1 MGEEVLHRIVIV
13 LSALLVSCATLGKKD
28 AGEGVMVTIKVMDE
42 GGKPIPTAVVRHPK
56 EADPHR
62 VNSLNGEWYAS
73 VLYLPGGGE
82 LVFSPGDHLQLE
94 VSAPGYL
101 TRVIGYDIHKRKNAI
116 EVTLKELVV
125 DDSDIV
131 EPTLEFGRDKPR
143 EGMST
148 GASN

>member
-1 MGEEVLHRIVIV
+1 MLHRLAIA
-13 LSALLVSCATLGKKD
+13 LTALLLSCATTGKRD
-28 AGEGVMVTIKVMDE
+28 AGEGVVVSVTVMDE
-42 GGKPIPTAVVRHPK
+42 VGKPIPTAVVRHPE

-62 VNSLNGEWYAS
+62 VNSLNGKWDAS

-82 LVFSPGDHLQLE
+82 LIFTPGMHLQLE

-125 DDSDIV
+125 DDSDII

>member
-1 MGEEVLHRIVIV
+1 MSG
-13 LSALLVSCATLGKKD
+13 LLLSCATTGKNETGD
-28 AGEGVMVTIKVMDE
+28 GVLVTLKVLDE
-42 GGKPIPTAVVRHPK
+42 RGSPIPTAVVRHPE

-82 LVFSPGDHLQLE
+82 LVFTPGMHLQLE

-101 TRVIGYDIHKRKNAI
+101 TRVIGYDIHKRKNNVQ
-116 EVTLKELVV
+116 VTLNELEV

>member
-1 MGEEVLHRIVIV
+1 MFYGKIG
-13 LSALLVSCATLGKKD
+13 LLMVGMLTSCATLGKKD
-28 AGEGVMVTIKVMDE
+28 PNAGVVVTVKVLDE
-42 GGKPIPTAVVRHPK
+42 AGKPIPTAVVRHPK

-73 VLYLPGGGE
+73 ELYLPDGGE
-82 LVFSPGDHLQLE
+82 IIFEPGYHLQLE

-101 TRVIGYDIHKRKNAI
+101 TRVIGYDIHKRKNRVQ
-116 EVTLKELVV
+116 VTLNTLEV
-125 DDSDIV
+125 DDSDII

>member
-1 MGEEVLHRIVIV
+1 MLQQV
-13 LSALLVSCATLGKKD
+13 SLLMAGLLMSCATLSKKE
-28 AGEGVMVTIKVMDE
+28 AGSGVVVTIKVLDE
-42 GGKPIPTAVVRHPK
+42 GGEPIPTAVVRHPE

-73 VLYLPGGGE
+73 ELYLPGGGE
-82 LVFSPGDHLQLE
+82 LVFTPGMHLQLE

-101 TRVIGYDIHKRKNAI
+101 TRVIGYDILKRKNLVP
-116 EVTLKELVV
+116 VTLKTLEV
-125 DDSDIV
+125 DDSDIM

>member
-1 MGEEVLHRIVIV
+1 MFNPRVICG
-13 LSALLVSCATLGKKD
+13 LCALFLVSCATMKKRD
-28 AGEGVMVTIKVMDE
+28 AGEGVTVTVKVMDE
-42 GGKPIPTAVVRHPK
+42 SGDPIKTAVVRHPE

-62 VNSLNGEWYAS
+62 VNPQNGIWYDS

-82 LVFSPGDHLQLE
+82 LVFTPGMYLQLE

-101 TRVIGYDIHKRKNAI
+101 TRVIGYDIVKRNNEI
-116 EVTLKELVV
+116 PVHLKELEV
-125 DDSDIV
+125 DDSDII

>member
-1 MGEEVLHRIVIV
+1 MLDSRIGIAMVAS
-13 LSALLVSCATLGKKD
+13 LAVSCATMKKRD
-28 AGEGVMVTIKVMDE
+28 SGEGVTVTVVVTDEAGDPIK
-42 GGKPIPTAVVRHPK
+42 TAVVRHPE

-62 VNSLNGEWYAS
+62 VNPQNGIWYDS

-82 LVFSPGDHLQLE
+82 LVFTPGMYLQLE

-101 TRVIGYDIHKRKNAI
+101 TKVIGYDIVKRKNNI
-116 EVTLKELVV
+116 PVVLKELEV
-125 DDSDIV
+125 DDSDII

-143 EGMST
+143 DGMST

>member
-1 MGEEVLHRIVIV
+1 MHHSRIACA
-13 LSALLVSCATLGKKD
+13 LSALLLVSCATMGKRD
-28 AGEGVMVTIKVMDE
+28 TGEGVTVTVMVTDE
-42 GGKPIPTAVVRHPK
+42 AGDPVKTAVVRHPE

-62 VNSLNGEWYAS
+62 VNPQNGIWKES

-82 LVFSPGDHLQLE
+82 LVFTPGMYLQLE

-101 TRVIGYDIHKRKNAI
+101 TRVIGYDIVKRKNDI
-116 EVTLKELVV
+116 PVVLKELEV
-125 DDSDIV
+125 DDSDII

-143 EGMST
+143 DGMST

>member
-1 MGEEVLHRIVIV
+1 MLHRIAIA
-13 LSALLVSCATLGKKD
+13 LTALLLSCATTGKRD
-28 AGEGVMVTIKVMDE
+28 PGEGVVVSVTVMDE
-42 GGKPIPTAVVRHPK
+42 VGKPIPTAVVRHPE

-62 VNSLNGEWYAS
+62 VNSLNGKWDAS

-82 LVFSPGDHLQLE
+82 LIFTPGMHLQLE

-125 DDSDIV
+125 DDSDII